1 MKDYPF
7 KTQEEAIKYIQKLF
21 RRIGTT
27 PGESFYKESGMKLY
41 PLQKLGFSN
50 YGQLVRKQNCLLIS
64 LIKLNIPRIF

>member
-27 PGESFYKESGMKLY
+27 PGEKVFTKK
-41 PLQKLGFSN
+41 
-50 YGQLVRKQNCLLIS
+50 VA
-64 LIKLNIPRIF
+64 